1 MSKLSLIIP
10 VYGVEKYIERCAV
23 SVFEQTNKDFEVIF
37 VNDCSKDNSK
47 NILLSVI
54 KRYKDS
60 PISVS
65 IIDHEVNKGISA
77 TRETGLKAATGEYIL
92 YVDSDDYLAHQM
104 VQSLIT
110 RANDTN
116 ADIVYS
122 DYYELKNGEL
132 IYKTQSLTVTEPLL
146 ITASMLRD
154 EIGWTPWNKIFRKSI
169 ATEHNIHWPAN
180 INVGEDLVV
189 MAKLFTYAKKIEYVS
204 QALYIYNRD
213 NVNSYIN
220 SWGTSSCQQ
229 SVKAVEAVNAFF
241 SYEFP
246 NADLIKSL
254 DKVKLASRYQ
264 MLYTFDKSLYKL
276 VPQTFPE
283 TDSQIFT
290 LEYTPFYWKIALY
303 LVIKKKTLFATL
315 ITRAIFLL
323 QKTKAFVK
331 SYIFI

>member
-23 SVFEQTNKDFEVIF
+23 SIFEQTNKDFEVIF

-47 NILLSVI
+47 EILLNVI
-54 KRYKDS
+54 KRYKET
-60 PISVS
+60 PIHVS
-65 IIDHEVNKGISA
+65 IIDHEMNKGISA
-77 TRETGLKAATGEYIL
+77 TRQTGLNAATGEYVL
-92 YVDSDDYLAHQM
+92 YVDSDDYIAPNM
-104 VQSLIT
+104 VESLVT

-132 IYKTQSLTVTEPLL
+132 IYQKQSLSVTDPLL
-146 ITASMLRD
+146 ITASMLRN
-154 EIGWTPWNKIFRKSI
+154 EIVWTPWNKIFRKSI
-169 ATEHNIHWPAN
+169 ATEHNIQWPAN

-189 MAKLFTYAKKIEYVS
+189 MAKLFTYAKKIEYVN

-213 NVNSYIN
+213 NVNSYMN
-220 SWGTSSCQQ
+220 SWSVSSCQQ
-229 SVKAVEAVNAFF
+229 SIKAVEAVNAFF
-241 SYEFP
+241 SDEFP

-264 MLYTFDKSLYKL
+264 MLYTFDKNLYKL

-283 TDSQIFT
+283 TDSQVFA

-303 LVIKKKTLFATL
+303 LVIRKKTLFATS

-323 QKTKAFVK
+323 KKTKAFIQ
-331 SYIFI
+331 S

>member
-47 NILLSVI
+47 EILLNVI
-54 KRYKDS
+54 KRYKET
-60 PISVS
+60 PIHVS
-65 IIDHEVNKGISA
+65 IIDHEMNKGISA
-77 TRETGLKAATGEYIL
+77 TRETGLNAATGEYIL
-92 YVDSDDYLAHQM
+92 YVDSDDYIAPNM
-104 VQSLIT
+104 VESLVT
-110 RANDTN
+110 RANDTD

-122 DYYELKNGEL
+122 DYYELKNGQL
-132 IYKTQSLTVTEPLL
+132 IYKNQSITVTDPLL
-146 ITASMLRD
+146 ITASMLRN
-154 EIGWTPWNKIFRKSI
+154 EIVWTPWNKIFRKSI
-169 ATEHNIHWPAN
+169 ATKHNIHWPVN

-189 MAKLFTYAKKIEYVS
+189 MAKLFTYAKKIEYVN

-213 NVNSYIN
+213 NVNSYMN
-220 SWGTSSCQQ
+220 SWSVSSCQQ
-229 SVKAVEAVNAFF
+229 SIKAVEAVNAFF
-241 SYEFP
+241 SDEFS

-264 MLYTFDKSLYKL
+264 MLYTFDKNLYKL
-276 VPQTFPE
+276 VPDTFPE
-283 TDSQIFT
+283 TDSQVFT

-303 LVIKKKTLFATL
+303 LVVRKKTLFATS

-323 QKTKAFVK
+323 KKTKAFIQ
-331 SYIFI
+331 S